1 MSYDYW
7 GDGFTDL
14 EMAAGIPDLVYG
26 QDIDTGSLDEDKN
39 TMLPPQRDHQDILK
53 LYSDEDNEI
62 VSSFS
67 LLKLKSH
74 FLNKILNCQ
83 STSAIE
89 RYLKD
94 EVKKLYID
102 RLALVYFKEEKL
114 DCSLIKFAKS
124 ENCLE
129 EILKNVLF
137 KHSEIPFRD
146 ELQNSIKKE
155 VEKIH
160 SSKLS
165 TYYKTGMIQAF
176 IHNTINDYY
185 DTNAAHLLL
194 STDVMRTALSITRLN
209 IFIYSILTKSQSD
222 LAKEIAQ
229 AHEEAEREKQKN
241 TDTRILNKKKYIL
254 NWKVRHLKPL
264 NVMLDYDYK
273 PKEIHEVFS
282 CLLEQ
287 ILEKSDLSKGEIK
300 TVESNND
307 FGVNIDIGKLAKV
320 NPLVLNKL
328 LNVVA
333 NYYIDTF
340 KRIASKEVKP
350 QNNAFLVDEKGLI

>member
-7 GDGFTDL
+7 GTGFTDL

-26 QDIDTGSLDEDKN
+26 QDNEAGYFYEDKN

-53 LYSDEDNEI
+53 LYLDEDNEI

-67 LLKLKSH
+67 LLKLKSQ

-83 STSAIE
+83 SSSAIE
-89 RYLKD
+89 RHLKD

-114 DCSLIKFAKS
+114 DSSLIKLAKS

-129 EILKNVLF
+129 EILTNVLF
-137 KHSEIPFRD
+137 RHSEIPFRG

-155 VEKIH
+155 VEKIQ

-165 TYYKTGMIQAF
+165 AYYKTGMIQAF

-185 DTNAAHLLL
+185 NTNSAHLLL
-194 STDVMRTALSITRLN
+194 SADVMRTALSITRLN

-222 LAKEIAQ
+222 LDKEIAQ
-229 AHEEAEREKQKN
+229 AREEAEREKQEN
-241 TDTRILNKKKYIL
+241 TDTRISNKKKYIL

-287 ILEKSDLSKGEIK
+287 IIEKIDLSKDEIK
-300 TVESNND
+300 TVENKND

-333 NYYIDTF
+333 NYYIDIF
-340 KRIASKEVKP
+340 KRITSKEVEL
-350 QNNAFLVDEKGLI
+350 QNNAFLVGEKDLI